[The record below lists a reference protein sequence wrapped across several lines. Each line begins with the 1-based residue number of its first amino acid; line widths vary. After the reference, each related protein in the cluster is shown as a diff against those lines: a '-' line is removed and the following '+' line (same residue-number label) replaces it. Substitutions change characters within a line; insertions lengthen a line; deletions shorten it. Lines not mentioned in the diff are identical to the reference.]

1 MADRNN
7 NRNRGRNN
15 NNNNNN
21 RGNRPGGRVGRH
33 EPYADNRKKHERPQ
47 HPVPPSRTLFVR
59 NVQFDTLESE
69 IRTMF
74 EPYGEI
80 KTIFDLIPKRGL
92 VFVTFYD
99 IRSAVNSM
107 AGLNNVEFKGRK
119 ADIHYSLPKEG
130 DREQNQGSVNVEL
143 VGSRSDLLNQ
153 DLYEFMSKFGEI
165 QSIRDV
171 EGSKTEHLLSG
182 TELTSRKKI
191 VSFFDSRC
199 CPLVLDQVP
208 LNNKFKDGQLLV
220 SQGWDEGHEELFAK
234 QNSSKD
240 NDRRR
245 DNSPARDNDRRR
257 DDRDKRDRDRND
269 RDRDR
274 RDSRNDSYNRY
285 PPTGYQGS
293 QLIGILLLMAR
304 SASSRKSE
312 STLGQNPAQL
322 QQLMSLLSQMPQAP
336 LGTAP
341 GAPGQFPGNFPV
353 PTNFNVP
360 MQNFN
365 FPQGHAPPIDP
376 RINQQTNFK
385 PNEEKNY
392 SNQQF
397 NQPASNF
404 ESPKP
409 NQGGNFPPS
418 QGSFPNQQ
426 FQQNPPSNQ
435 SFPPNAN
442 TNSAQYGALAALL
455 MQAQQAPPS

>member
-1 MADRNN
+1 
-7 NRNRGRNN
+7 
-15 NNNNNN
+15 
-21 RGNRPGGRVGRH
+21 
-33 EPYADNRKKHERPQ
+33 
-47 HPVPPSRTLFVR
+47 
-59 NVQFDTLESE
+59 
-69 IRTMF
+69 
-74 EPYGEI
+74 
-80 KTIFDLIPKRGL
+80 
-92 VFVTFYD
+92 
-99 IRSAVNSM
+99 M

-171 EGSKTEHLLSG
+171 EGSKT
-182 TELTSRKKI
+182 
-191 VSFFDSRC
+191 
-199 CPLVLDQVP
+199 
-208 LNNKFKDGQLLV
+208 
-220 SQGWDEGHEELFAK
+220 

-274 RDSRNDSYNRY
+274 RDSRNDPYNRY
-285 PPTGYQGS
+285 PPTGYQ
-293 QLIGILLLMAR
+293 A
-304 SASSRKSE
+304 
-312 STLGQNPAQL
+312 LGQNPAQL

-353 PTNFNVP
+353 PTNFS
-360 MQNFN
+360 
-365 FPQGHAPPIDP
+365 APPIDP

-397 NQPASNF
+397 SQPASNF

-418 QGSFPNQQ
+418 QGSFPNQQFPPSGAAQQ